1 MYMEDTTSALTQIVA
16 VQGTSTFTSC
26 STTGNGG
33 VFYLNAALM
42 QFTISGTSTSFSSIS
57 ATGASSKGGVMY
69 IN

>member
-1 MYMEDTTSALTQIVA
+1 MQDTTGTYTQKIN
-16 VQGTSTFTSC
+16 VQGTSTFSSC
-26 STTGNGG
+26 TTTGNGG
-33 VFYLNAALM
+33 VFYLNSALM